1 MTDNERFGVTEPA
14 DREPD
19 RTEEQRSARP
29 SYNYYR
35 VGQQPEKPVP
45 VHKKKR
51 KESFGNRILRA
62 AGLAAVAGLVFS
74 LVFQGVN
81 LAVKKV
87 IPSGMN
93 TDIRRAV
100 ASTEMV
106 AEAEAEAET
115 GVERASDTDLSL
127 LDMESETSGSSKG
140 PVADVAAAC
149 MPSVVAI
156 TTVSV
161 QEITDFFYGT
171 RKYQSAGTGSGI
183 IVGENDEEL
192 LIATNNHVVSGASTL
207 SVCFM
212 DADVASAE
220 QETIM
225 EASGRQEA
233 VYENAV
239 SAQIKGTDEEN
250 DLAVVAVRKEDIP
263 EETMAELKI
272 ATLGDSDDLVI
283 GEQVVAIGNAL
294 GYGQSVTSGWVS
306 ALHRSFTSGDE
317 SASDL
322 IQTDA
327 AINPGN
333 SGGALLNM
341 QGELVGINSAKS
353 SSSSVEGMGY
363 AIPISKAMPILE
375 NLMTRKTRTKLSED
389 EAAYLGVTVADL
401 SREAIRFY
409 NMPQGAFVTEALS
422 GGPAE
427 EAGILRGDIIVSI
440 DGQKVDGRDSLSELL
455 AYYAAGE
462 TVDFVVERPGETD
475 YEEQTIEVTFGHR

>member
-250 DLAVVAVRKEDIP
+250 D
-263 EETMAELKI
+263 
-272 ATLGDSDDLVI
+272 
-283 GEQVVAIGNAL
+283 
-294 GYGQSVTSGWVS
+294 
-306 ALHRSFTSGDE
+306 
-317 SASDL
+317 
-322 IQTDA
+322 
-327 AINPGN
+327 
-333 SGGALLNM
+333 
-341 QGELVGINSAKS
+341 
-353 SSSSVEGMGY
+353 
-363 AIPISKAMPILE
+363 
-375 NLMTRKTRTKLSED
+375 
-389 EAAYLGVTVADL
+389 
-401 SREAIRFY
+401 
-409 NMPQGAFVTEALS
+409 
-422 GGPAE
+422 
-427 EAGILRGDIIVSI
+427 
-440 DGQKVDGRDSLSELL
+440 
-455 AYYAAGE
+455 
-462 TVDFVVERPGETD
+462 
-475 YEEQTIEVTFGHR
+475 